1 MSTRERKVFTEEFK
15 RDVINLV
22 RVGDRKTTEIARDLG
37 LRVELIY
44 RWVQQ
49 SHLQQETEAQEM
61 DSKLELKRL
70 RKRLADVEEERDIL
84 KKAVG
89 IFTRSEKSASNS

>member
-1 MSTRERKVFTEEFK
+1 MSTKERRVFTEEFK

-22 RVGDRKTTEIARDLG
+22 RTGERKTTEIAKDLG

-49 SHLQQETEAQEM
+49 SHLHEETEAREV
-61 DSKLELKRL
+61 DSKIEFKRL
-70 RKRLADVEEERDIL
+70 RKRLAEVEEERDIL
-84 KKAVG
+84 KKAVS
-89 IFTRSEKSASNS
+89 IFTRPEKSDSNS